1 MLLFLFGP
9 IVISLNENQILDK
22 SIYKRSSSHAVNCT
36 TGHRPDRV
44 SASHSSS
51 RYWTHFIVLYA
62 HCSMHCGIVYAILA
76 TFQTYFVLFIF
87 PYFLLFLPPFPYS
100 FLSFPH
106 ELSLRCEAVDLKQRH
121 IIQMTTWERVG
132 TKKLVGNS
140 KYNLPMWS
148 MGKHTTRAKGRQ
160 TT

>member
-1 MLLFLFGP
+1 MLLMSNTRNVGSCSFFLFGL
-9 IVISLNENQILDK
+9 IRLNENQEILDVNQY
-22 SIYKRSSSHAVNCT
+22 INAINCT
-36 TGHRPDRV
+36 TGHHTDRV

-106 ELSLRCEAVDLKQRH
+106 ELSLRCEAVDLKRG
-121 IIQMTTWERVG
+121 G
-132 TKKLVGNS
+132 TLS
-140 KYNLPMWS
+140 
-148 MGKHTTRAKGRQ
+148 R
-160 TT
+160 